1 MKDAVDILN
10 ARVKELEAEHR
21 DCLQTITDM
30 QSKWEELKA
39 ENEKLE
45 AECNSLA
52 AQLNQCNE
60 RGGRILAEN
69 YRLGEKLTDSDCQ
82 LADALLELADARLE
96 IERLRPDDAIDA
108 AREDK

>member
-10 ARVKELEAEHR
+10 AR
-21 DCLQTITDM
+21 I
-30 QSKWEELKA
+30 
-39 ENEKLE
+39 EKLE
-45 AECNSLA
+45 AECNDLA
-52 AQLNQCNE
+52 HQLNGCNE